1 NASFEPKNDPNKT
14 EYFDDEA
21 NQMAKIQQAMAII
34 QFKLEAEIIQR
45 RPEFEMDHRLLLDKI
60 DYENHT
66 IELNGKIYDL
76 EDGDFPTID
85 PENPYQLTPEE
96 EAAMERLAHA
106 FTHSERLQEHI
117 RFLVNKGSMYLI
129 YNDNLLFHGCVPLN
143 EDGSL
148 MSAKFDGAEYA
159 GKELLDKFDEAIR
172 QGFIHRKKKDNEENL
187 D

>member
-1 NASFEPKNDPNKT
+1 
-14 EYFDDEA
+14 
-21 NQMAKIQQAMAII
+21 M
-34 QFKLEAEIIQR
+34 
-45 RPEFEMDHRLLLDKI
+45 
-60 DYENHT
+60 
-66 IELNGKIYDL
+66 

-96 EAAMERLAHA
+96 EAVMERLAHA

-172 QGFIHRKKKDNEENL
+172 QGFIHRKRKDNEENL
-187 D
+187 DLIWYLWCGPVSPLFGKRQMTTFERYYIEDEATHEEYKNVYYE